1 MLPGLHHSHMRLCQP
16 VLISTPR
23 IVVETNANAASGSP
37 SCYAVEKNTN
47 AFVLLQHRN
56 ATDPLWG
63 GRVHVVK
70 SDMREWGNSQI
81 NGAGKNFLRWITS
94 SIIAAVV
101 RLASLNPQVLHARAK
116 RSRATHLLTSYGTAN
131 RWRS

>member
-1 MLPGLHHSHMRLCQP
+1 M
-16 VLISTPR
+16 
-23 IVVETNANAASGSP
+23 
-37 SCYAVEKNTN
+37 EKNPN

-70 SDMREWGNSQI
+70 SDMREWGKSQI
-81 NGAGKNFLRWITS
+81 NGAGKNFLRWITN
-94 SIIAAVV
+94 SITVSVV
-101 RLASLNPQVLHARAK
+101 QLGSLKPRVLHARAI
-116 RSRATHLLTSYGTAN
+116 RSRATHLLTLYGMAN